1 MERTLPRSEE
11 VPLLGMLGWKE
22 AMALVGPRRAG
33 KSTLARRLLYAWQ
46 AQGKTGD
53 YIDLESFGAPA
64 TPDGLLKFAA
74 GIPKG
79 GLLVIDE
86 VQEAKGWE
94 KFVRQEVEYERH
106 HVLVT
111 GSNASLLSTEIA
123 SSLGGRAFPQKVLPL
138 SYSDARSWGTKDIS
152 EHLRIGGYPECVLRP
167 TDATRLHKLYF
178 ESTILRDVAARKGIR
193 EIKPLSD
200 LALLLLSETGKVISS
215 KKTAESLGISQP
227 TMRAF
232 EEALCNA
239 MLLIRVLPLK
249 RSPRERLVADAKHYA
264 IDTGLQASVSI
275 SESEDEGRRLE
286 NLVAVELYRRGYDV
300 SYYSGTRECDFIAS
314 KTGEPT
320 LAVQVC
326 SAKDMPQREVEGLAE
341 GMKAAS
347 ARGLLLTTEKSDAK
361 LTKGAENKTVENW
374 LLDRTG

>member
-1 MERTLPRSEE
+1 MEA
-11 VPLLGMLGWKE
+11 V
-22 AMALVGPRRAG
+22 
-33 KSTLARRLLYAWQ
+33 
-46 AQGKTGD
+46 
-53 YIDLESFGAPA
+53 GAPP
-64 TPDGLLKFAA
+64 TVQGLAEFAA
-74 GIPKG
+74 GIPAK
-79 GLLVIDE
+79 GLLVLDE

-123 SSLGGRAFPQKVLPL
+123 SSLGGRAIPRKVLPL
-138 SYSDARSWGTKDIS
+138 SYDDARHWGCKS
-152 EHLRIGGYPECVLRP
+152 LGEYLRVGGYPECVLRP
-167 TDATRLHKLYF
+167 GDAVDLHKLYF

-215 KKTAESLGISQP
+215 KKTAQRLGISQT
-227 TMRAF
+227 TMRSF
-232 EEALCNA
+232 EGALCDA
-239 MLLIRVLPLK
+239 MLLIRVLPYK

-286 NLVAVELYRRGYDV
+286 NLVAIELYRRGYEV
-300 SYYSGTRECDFIAS
+300 SYYGSARECDFIVN
-314 KTGEPT
+314 KTGEAP

-326 SAKDMPQREVEGLAE
+326 AAKEMPQREVEGLTE
-341 GMKAAS
+341 GMKATGAK
-347 ARGLLLTTEKSDAK
+347 GLLLTAEETDAK
-361 LTKGAENKTVENW
+361 LPKGARNKTLGSW
-374 LLDRTG
+374 LLEKSG